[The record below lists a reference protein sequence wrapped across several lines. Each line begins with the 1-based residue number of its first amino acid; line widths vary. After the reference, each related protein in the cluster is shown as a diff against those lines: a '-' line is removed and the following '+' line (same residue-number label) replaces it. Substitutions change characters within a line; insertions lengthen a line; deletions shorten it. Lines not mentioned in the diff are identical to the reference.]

1 MDQRTKKLRSEVKR
15 APWIAIHWKA
25 CREDEV
31 ANKLFS
37 LVDEAIFELDPKRSL
52 ALGYALVGM
61 ANMKKDSHLMSKAA
75 AALGSAFRSVG
86 LLELALSQ
94 LHEAEDLA
102 QSCSDCLGNV
112 YKRRALVF
120 DDQGAL
126 EQSLAQFDKAF
137 SHFERISE
145 RAEKCATLLG
155 RSHICRRLEY
165 NQEGFTNVCQ
175 AFGLM
180 TPEMPSRYFIAA
192 AVNSL
197 SLAVATGDSGN
208 LTIAIQLIGDLR
220 AMTKRYREHAR
231 TRAILRYVRGLAYDK
246 AGNQKNATR
255 TLENAISTLDRLRM
269 LPEKKTAMADLA
281 RIRCKGRQIE
291 PNERSI
297 VRLLDQ
303 AIQLE
308 TDDEILALL
317 EQARINPTERTI
329 LTWRSTL
336 RSYVPSMEPIAESTA
351 IL

>member
-1 MDQRTKKLRSEVKR
+1 MDQRTKKLLSDVRR
-15 APWIAIHWKA
+15 APWIAAQWKS
-25 CREDEV
+25 CREDKV
-31 ANKLFS
+31 AVKLFP
-37 LVDEAIFELDPKRSL
+37 LVDEAIFDRDFKRAL
-52 ALGYALVGM
+52 ALGHAFVGM
-61 ANMKKDSHLMSKAA
+61 ANSKKDPHLRSKAA
-75 AALGSAFRSVG
+75 AALGSAFRAIG
-86 LLELALSQ
+86 LLDMAIDQLNEAKNLAR
-94 LHEAEDLA
+94 
-102 QSCSDCLGNV
+102 SCDDCLGNFH
-112 YKRRALVF
+112 KRLAMVFHDKGDFEQALALF
-120 DDQGAL
+120 DQAL
-126 EQSLAQFDKAF
+126 A
-137 SHFERISE
+137 HFERTIDRSE
-145 RAEKCATLLG
+145 ICSVLLG
-155 RSHICRRLEY
+155 KSHMHGRLRHSS
-165 NQEGFTNVCQ
+165 QGFGN
-175 AFGLM
+175 ARDAIGLM
-180 TPEMPSRYFIAA
+180 NSEMPFRYFVSAA
-192 AVNSL
+192 FNA
-197 SLAVATGDSGN
+197 LALAADTGN
-208 LTIAIQLIGDLR
+208 AENVIEALRMIGDLR
-220 AMTKRYREHAR
+220 TMTKGHREHAR